1 MSSLV
6 IDQLYGAGRKIGVCL
21 FNCSRVQGRTAWGPQ
36 TRGAGYVWHL
46 IISVWFEAWEK
57 KGEAQ
62 HTCWPLNGGFIAR
75 GLEEDKRFEN
85 TMNFGKN
92 GIFEELEWNWRIGV
106 VWERLASIVCH
117 WRIGQW
123 RDALRTGIV
132 CSDCMLADNKIAI
145 VKWKGIVCTK
155 WYCNVSNMTL
165 NFFFQR
171 LKAIYRGELRVQMC
185 FGQV

>member
-1 MSSLV
+1 MVWSL
-6 IDQLYGAGRKIGVCL
+6 
-21 FNCSRVQGRTAWGPQ
+21 
-36 TRGAGYVWHL
+36 
-46 IISVWFEAWEK
+46 EK
-57 KGEAQ
+57 KERYSILHVGHWREDSLQ
-62 HTCWPLNGGFIAR
+62 GV
-75 GLEEDKRFEN
+75 LEEDKRFEN

-92 GIFEELEWNWRIGV
+92 GIFEKLEWNWRIGE
-106 VWERLASIVCH
+106 VWERLASTVCH

-165 NFFFQR
+165 NFFPKTESNIQR
-171 LKAIYRGELRVQMC
+171 WIESSNVFWTGVTLNKQWCCIYK
-185 FGQV
+185 